1 MNVKRNGTKKF
12 TNALHF
18 VLDCEII
25 LNNTFTDLLWKIIQD
40 PNENFIVL
48 KSLCL
53 HTRRHRSTS
62 SQTSRTFMM
71 NIQPLNSLMKL
82 I

>member
-25 LNNTFTDLLWKIIQD
+25 LNNTLTDLLWKIIQD
-40 PNENFIVL
+40 PNENFMVL
-48 KSLCL
+48 KHDDTDLL
-53 HTRRHRSTS
+53 FLGL
-62 SQTSRTFMM
+62 QE
-71 NIQPLNSLMKL
+71 PL
-82 I
+82 

>member
-40 PNENFIVL
+40 PNENFMVL
-48 KSLCL
+48 I
-53 HTRRHRSTS
+53 HTRRHRSTF
-62 SQTSRTFMM
+62 SQTSRTFVM
-71 NIQPLNSLMKL
+71 NIQLFQ
-82 I
+82 